1 MSDNIPEVNVQRR
14 RKGAKP
20 TTQAQ
25 APTRPSSGGSSPSG
39 GGLSTGGSGGSYSS
53 GGGGIPGGNIL
64 RTTGGKTGCGS
75 IGLFIIAAILYF
87 LFFRGSGSQITEPG
101 YEYPTEAPQAAF
113 QQPTAVPATRTPRPT
128 SAAPAGTSGDT

>member
-53 GGGGIPGGNIL
+53 GGGIPGGNIL

-101 YEYPTEAPQAAF
+101 YEFPTEAPQAAF